1 VAARGGKLFAEFSA
15 LHPGTAKQLAVL
27 LLRHPFAPLFNY

>member
-1 VAARGGKLFAEFSA
+1 MARLRKLLAEFSA

-27 LLRHPFAPLFNY
+27 LLRHPFAPLFDY